1 MNGCRREVV
10 VVGSG
15 CFGATVAER
24 LAVAGGHNVLVL
36 EKRPHLGGNSFSV
49 RDEASGVECH
59 RYGSHIFHTDR
70 GDVWAYVNRFS
81 AFNHYRHRVIARQ
94 RGRAFFMPVSLA
106 TINAFFGLDLTPVE
120 AADFLRRE
128 VAGES
133 VETAGNFEE
142 QAVAVMGRRLF
153 EAFLRGYTRKQWG
166 REPREL
172 PAEMALRLPVR
183 TSYHLDYF
191 DDAHQGLPITG
202 YGALFARMLD
212 HPSIDVRLDTD
223 YFSVRDSLPRN
234 ALVIYTGPIDRF
246 FDYCHGRLAWRT
258 LHFESELYPIA
269 DFQGTAVVNHVDEG
283 VPYTRTHEFRHLHP
297 ERGHGD
303 ATVVYREFPGEAREG
318 DEPYYPV
325 LTAENKRILALYRLE
340 ADRTPRTIF
349 GGRLGSYQYLDMD
362 DAIAQALA
370 VAEKIIQQPS

>member
-1 MNGCRREVV
+1 
-10 VVGSG
+10 
-15 CFGATVAER
+15 
-24 LAVAGGHNVLVL
+24 
-36 EKRPHLGGNSFSV
+36 
-49 RDEASGVECH
+49 
-59 RYGSHIFHTDR
+59 
-70 GDVWAYVNRFS
+70 
-81 AFNHYRHRVIARQ
+81 
-94 RGRAFFMPVSLA
+94 
-106 TINAFFGLDLTPVE
+106 
-120 AADFLRRE
+120 
-128 VAGES
+128 
-133 VETAGNFEE
+133 
-142 QAVAVMGRRLF
+142 
-153 EAFLRGYTRKQWG
+153 
-166 REPREL
+166 
-172 PAEMALRLPVR
+172 
-183 TSYHLDYF
+183 
-191 DDAHQGLPITG
+191 
-202 YGALFARMLD
+202 MLD